1 MSDPDVI
8 HRTPF
13 KTTSNSNF
21 HYNQYCRLDYY
32 KSSSANLIKKRV
44 RVPSSAD
51 LHPSLAYFYLRLFVS
66 LLLRPSR
73 LENKKKTWFHPCIHP
88 SAGLLLCK
96 QRLLTL
102 SFLLIPAISTSARSN
117 RKKKYAAS
125 SSKWNDKQQ
134 IVEFVRDCKW
144 SKKIFFFK
152 IVIGSFDEIRCLVVL
167 KVLRWWLAIWSFFFH
182 CQLLWETKTAWAESP
197 KYILKCHKK
206 IPNEFQKPPKRRFFS
221 CSAFIPTL
229 STIWNW

>member
-1 MSDPDVI
+1 M
-8 HRTPF
+8 
-13 KTTSNSNF
+13 
-21 HYNQYCRLDYY
+21 
-32 KSSSANLIKKRV
+32 
-44 RVPSSAD
+44 
-51 LHPSLAYFYLRLFVS
+51 HPSIRRPIALQASSFNFVLSVDSGHFYQC
-66 LLLRPSR
+66 
-73 LENKKKTWFHPCIHP
+73 T
-88 SAGLLLCK
+88 
-96 QRLLTL
+96 QQQ
-102 SFLLIPAISTSARSN
+102 
-117 RKKKYAAS
+117 KKKYAAS

-144 SKKIFFFK
+144 SKKIFLFK

-167 KVLRWWLAIWSFFFH
+167 KVLRWSLAIWSFFFH
-182 CQLLWETKTAWAESP
+182 CQPLWETKTAWAESP